1 MRGEWFLGFYL
12 LRRYRYRHHRHPS
25 APRPQPEWVRQARK
39 REVLL
44 GLRLLRAYAWPL
56 RAAMRAL
63 GIKPRPVATERHHD
77 ELLLVRPG
85 HGSIDLTGWD
95 HPHRSR

>member
-1 MRGEWFLGFYL
+1 MMRGEWFLGFYL
-12 LRRYRYRHHRHPS
+12 LRRYRYRHHRPV
-25 APRPQPEWVRQARK
+25 APRPQSEWVRQARK

-56 RAAMRAL
+56 RATMRAL
-63 GIKPRPVATERHHD
+63 GIKPRPGLEHHQD
-77 ELLLVRPG
+77 VLLLVRPG

-95 HPHRSR
+95 HPRGSL